1 MLSRPRTTRSRRTE
15 TGFTVLEVIV
25 SMILL
30 GVVLSLIAP
39 LAKRAN
45 EQRQRNEDRR
55 AALFE
60 LSNVLEQQVA
70 EPDRWPADAETQL
83 AAVPAHLQGHFPQA
97 EFTVSRQ
104 RVENPAGYRFD
115 AAFTWMEPNGRRAAP
130 LRLSAF
136 AFPKA
141 EGTP

>member
-1 MLSRPRTTRSRRTE
+1 
-15 TGFTVLEVIV
+15 
-25 SMILL
+25 MILL

-70 EPDRWPADAETQL
+70 KPDDWPADAETQP
-83 AAVPAHLQGHFPQA
+83 AAVPAHLQAHFPQA
-97 EFTVSRQ
+97 ELTVSRHL
-104 RVENPAGYRFD
+104 VENPTGYRFD

-130 LRLSAF
+130 LHLSAF
-136 AFPKA
+136 AFPKT

>member
-1 MLSRPRTTRSRRTE
+1 
-15 TGFTVLEVIV
+15 
-25 SMILL
+25 MILL

-60 LSNVLEQQVA
+60 LSNVLEQQIA
-70 EPDRWPADAETQL
+70 KPDDWPADTKTQP
-83 AAVPAHLQGHFPQA
+83 AAVPAHLQAHFPQA
-97 EFTVSRQ
+97 ELTLSRQ
-104 RVENPAGYRFD
+104 QVENPAGYRFD
-115 AAFTWMEPNGRRAAP
+115 AAFTWSEPNGRRAAP
-130 LRLSAF
+130 LHLSAF
-136 AFPKA
+136 AFPKT